1 VLNQIAAARL
11 ACIGQAPQLPST
23 VSRIHL
29 TLAAPSRDRI
39 QVKGPNE
46 QIRQP
51 TAGKARRP
59 FTLRDGTSQRA
70 HLCQPMCCPWSSC
83 MIRPLRWDAQT
94 ARRVHPGGPRGWFR
108 PGTRP
113 LNRFGPLGTHW
124 PPARFTVGG
133 RPGGA
138 YGGVLRR
145 GAGLAVGVVPAEA
158 RARRVTQLGCMS
170 LNSLG
175 GGLRPRLLRAAGG
188 ARGAAIYPR
197 GAGRGLPTGPG
208 TCEAPCGA
216 SPGTAP
222 RGILGKSPRGI
233 ACGEV
238 DKKSGAGRAGCPA
251 PVTWTDAPR
260 ALPGR
265 ARPFASLRQSW
276 LVLAPQDGG
285 DLLGGHAVKVEMN
298 LGG

>member
-29 TLAAPSRDRI
+29 TQAAPSRD
-39 QVKGPNE
+39 
-46 QIRQP
+46 
-51 TAGKARRP
+51 
-59 FTLRDGTSQRA
+59 
-70 HLCQPMCCPWSSC
+70 
-83 MIRPLRWDAQT
+83 
-94 ARRVHPGGPRGWFR
+94 
-108 PGTRP
+108 
-113 LNRFGPLGTHW
+113 
-124 PPARFTVGG
+124 
-133 RPGGA
+133 
-138 YGGVLRR
+138 R

-158 RARRVTQLGCMS
+158 RARRVTQLGCLS

-233 ACGEV
+233 AFGEV
-238 DKKSGAGRAGCPA
+238 DKKSGAGRAGC
-251 PVTWTDAPR
+251 
-260 ALPGR
+260 
-265 ARPFASLRQSW
+265 ARPRSRGRTLLALYPAVPGPLPAFANHGWSW
-276 LVLAPQDGG
+276 RRKMAAISSADTP
-285 DLLGGHAVKVEMN
+285 
-298 LGG
+298 